1 MRMLLGIY
9 GAGGCGRGVMP
20 ILHQNFY
27 ADDGVKFVF
36 VDDKPSSKNINGYEC
51 ISYEDFLNHD
61 SYSKGIAIAV
71 ANSRKRE
78 FLFHQIDRDIVNIIS
93 VKSKTALIMD
103 DVEIGSGAILSPYV
117 TLASNVKIGTQF
129 HCNLYSY
136 VEHDCVIGDFVTFA
150 PRVSCNGNVHIG
162 SHAYI
167 GSGAIIKNGTSLNPL
182 VIGDGAIVGMGA
194 VVTRDVPP
202 GSVVVGNP
210 ARVVS
215 C

>member
-1 MRMLLGIY
+1 
-9 GAGGCGRGVMP
+9 MP
-20 ILHQNFY
+20 ILHQNFHG
-27 ADDGVKFVF
+27 DDGVKLVF
-36 VDDKPSSKNINGYEC
+36 IDDKPSSASINGYDC
-51 ISYEDFLNHD
+51 ISYGDFLNHHSD
-61 SYSKGIAIAV
+61 KKGIAIAI

-78 FLFHQIDRDIVNIIS
+78 FLLQQIDRDLLNIIS
-93 VKSKTALIMD
+93 VKSKSALIMD

-129 HCNLYSY
+129 HCNSYSY

-182 VIGDGAIVGMGA
+182 IVGAGAIVGMGA
-194 VVTRDVPP
+194 VVTKNVPP

-210 ARVVS
+210 ARVIS